1 VPSIPISRLP
11 NLQRCQHP
19 NKPPL
24 HRNISNLQPLPSY
37 KLRLLW
43 LKIRRYEKLTLVMQ
57 DLIPNKK
64 HKN

>member
-37 KLRLLW
+37 KLRLL
-43 LKIRRYEKLTLVMQ
+43 
-57 DLIPNKK
+57 
-64 HKN
+64 